1 MPYKKLPLFLMNMA
15 YINHECGQN
24 TVSERHAIFKETCYQ
39 TSLHMYQDCK
49 TLNIY
54 YDLTDDP
61 RHLPTTSVATLEI
74 NQILEAGF
82 LSSSSLFKGHVSRF
96 Y

>member
-1 MPYKKLPLFLMNMA
+1 
-15 YINHECGQN
+15 
-24 TVSERHAIFKETCYQ
+24 
-39 TSLHMYQDCK
+39 MYQDCK

-74 NQILEAGF
+74 NQILEADF
-82 LSSSSLFKGHVSRF
+82 LSSSSLFKAMFPDSTNF
-96 Y
+96 AFATFLELIAIESLWTTPF